1 MSEVMGQREAP
12 AGPVA
17 GAGVRGLLAD
27 FGPELAQLLVVGM
40 WASTFVVTKA
50 AFAEVSPL
58 AFTFV
63 RFALITVLAFG
74 VMAARGRG
82 RLEGVRRADVPRFI
96 VAGVAGYTLYQLGFV
111 LGLGRTSPFSS
122 SLLIAMVPFF
132 TMVFLAVRGE
142 RPRRRAW
149 IGLAVGIAGVVIF
162 LADKQGS
169 PGSLVGD
176 LLSLGA
182 AVSFAIYGLVNRPVV
197 RAYPPQTYTAYT
209 VLAGAIPLL
218 VVSAPEA
225 VAQNWGAVSF
235 WGWVSIVY
243 MVVFPVYLAY
253 MIWNWA
259 IARRGAALAT
269 SFVLLVP
276 ILSGVLSALIFSE
289 GFGPAKLLG
298 AACVLAGLAIIRSPA
313 PEAGTSDR

>member
-1 MSEVMGQREAP
+1 
-12 AGPVA
+12 
-17 GAGVRGLLAD
+17 
-27 FGPELAQLLVVGM
+27 
-40 WASTFVVTKA
+40 
-50 AFAEVSPL
+50 
-58 AFTFV
+58 
-63 RFALITVLAFG
+63 
-74 VMAARGRG
+74 
-82 RLEGVRRADVPRFI
+82 
-96 VAGVAGYTLYQLGFV
+96 
-111 LGLGRTSPFSS
+111 
-122 SLLIAMVPFF
+122 
-132 TMVFLAVRGE
+132 
-142 RPRRRAW
+142 
-149 IGLAVGIAGVVIF
+149 
-162 LADKQGS
+162 
-169 PGSLVGD
+169 
-176 LLSLGA
+176 
-182 AVSFAIYGLVNRPVV
+182 V

-218 VVSAPEA
+218 IVAAPA
-225 VAQNWGAVSF
+225 ATAQNWGAVSF

-313 PEAGTSDR
+313 PQAGSARSPES